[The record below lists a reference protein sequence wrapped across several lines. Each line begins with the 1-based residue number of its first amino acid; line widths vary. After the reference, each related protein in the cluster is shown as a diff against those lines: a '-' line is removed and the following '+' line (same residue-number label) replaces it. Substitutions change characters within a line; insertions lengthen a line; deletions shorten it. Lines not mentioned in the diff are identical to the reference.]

1 MSTTTLSHKQKVA
14 GMRAAAI
21 GNALEWFDWTLYGI
35 LSVYL
40 ARNLFDNQDPKSAML
55 LTLAIFAG
63 GFIAR
68 PFGGWVF
75 GKLGDHL
82 GRKNTMVITMILMA
96 ICSVLIGLV
105 PSYESIGAWASTLLL
120 IIRVTQGMAHGGEA
134 GASYTYIAE
143 IAPADR
149 RGLWSSSLFVSVTIG
164 VMLATALAAVLS
176 MIFSEEAMNQYGWRI
191 GFFIGG
197 ALGAYALILRRTA
210 KETDVFHD
218 MEKETQH
225 QEKSNYKLS
234 GKEKLIIALKIVML
248 SAASNVAYYTWVTF
262 APSTAIANGMDAS
275 GAYKASLL
283 AQILCLM
290 WLPVCGWISDKIGR
304 KKTVIIYGVGVML
317 VTVPISN
324 IVGVEPYTL
333 FLGQVLG
340 LGVWALI
347 AAIYPAVIAEQ
358 VPTHARAQGV
368 GFVSSLS
375 VSIFGGT
382 APYLQA
388 YLAGN
393 DLTYFYN
400 IYVIILGLLAVI
412 AGLIIKE
419 TAGTDLKDI

>member
-1 MSTTTLSHKQKVA
+1 MSATTLTHKEKLA

-68 PFGGWVF
+68 PFGGWAF
-75 GKLGDHL
+75 GKLGDRL
-82 GRKNTMVITMILMA
+82 GRKNTMVTTMVLMA
-96 ICSVLIGLV
+96 ISSVLIGLV

-120 IIRVTQGMAHGGEA
+120 VLRVLQGMAHGGEA

-143 IAPADR
+143 IAPADK
-149 RGLWSSSLFVSVTIG
+149 RGLWSSSLFVSVTLG
-164 VMLATALAAVLS
+164 VMLATALAAVLT

-197 ALGAYALILRRTA
+197 FLGLYALILRRTA
-210 KETDVFHD
+210 QETDVFHN
-218 MEKETQH
+218 MEKETQN
-225 QEKSNYKLS
+225 QDKKSYKLS
-234 GKEKLIIALKIVML
+234 GKEKLSIALKIVML

-283 AQILCLM
+283 AQVLCLF

-304 KKTVIIYGVGVML
+304 KKTVIIYGIGIML
-317 VTVPISN
+317 VTIPIAKIVN
-324 IVGVEPYTL
+324 IEPYTL
-333 FLGQVLG
+333 FIGQVLG

-388 YLAGN
+388 YLANN
-393 DLTYFYN
+393 DLSHFYS
-400 IYVIILGLLAVI
+400 IYVMSLGLLAVI
-412 AGLIIKE
+412 AGFIIKE
-419 TAGTDLKDI
+419 TAGKDLNSI